1 MAVIDNSTVSTDI
14 NSVVES
20 LTAEKTGQAIQS
32 TVQSNSF
39 EVPDKFKGKTTEDVI
54 KSYMEL
60 ESTVGKQGQE
70 LGELRKAADNFIRQT
85 PPQYGQG
92 VQGQTAEQYTR
103 IDFDSLEEPEKIKAV
118 LEQELSPIK
127 TELQEARKEKLNA
140 KLQANHP
147 GYMDIVND
155 SEFQQ
160 WVMKSPVR
168 MEMFARADR
177 NFEYEAADE
186 LFSTYKAIK
195 GIATSN
201 EAKEAARQESAK
213 AFTQSRMET
222 GSVDD
227 TAPKNRYRRADLIQL
242 KIKDPARYAALEP
255 EIMRAYQEN
264 RVY

>member
-1 MAVIDNSTVSTDI
+1 MTAVVESSTVPTDLNSVID
-14 NSVVES
+14 S
-20 LTAEKTGQAIQS
+20 LTAEKTEQVAS
-32 TVQSNSF
+32 TVQNNSF

-70 LGELRKAADNFIRQT
+70 LGELRKAADNFIRT
-85 PPQYGQG
+85 PPNGQG
-92 VQGQTAEQYTR
+92 DGRTVDYKT
-103 IDFDSLEEPEKIKAV
+103 IDFDSLEEPEKVKAV
-118 LEQELSPIK
+118 LDKELGPIRN
-127 TELQEARKEKLNA
+127 ELHEVKKEKLNA
-140 KLQANHP
+140 RLQSNHP

-155 SEFQQ
+155 TDFQQ

-186 LFSTYKAIK
+186 LFTTYKAIK
-195 GIATSN
+195 GIVTSN
-201 EAKEAARQESAK
+201 EAKEEAKQENQK

-222 GSVDD
+222 GSVED
-227 TAPKNRYRRADLIQL
+227 TAPKPRYRRADLIQL
-242 KIKDPARYAALEP
+242 KIKDPARYAALES

>member
-1 MAVIDNSTVSTDI
+1 MTVIDTSTVPTDI
-14 NSVVES
+14 NSVIDS
-20 LTAEKTGQAIQS
+20 LTAEKTGQVATT
-32 TVQSNSF
+32 TVQNNSF
-39 EVPDKFKGKTTEDVI
+39 EVPEKFKGKTTEEVI

-85 PPQYGQG
+85 PPYGQG
-92 VQGQTAEQYTR
+92 VQGQTVDNQ
-103 IDFDSLEEPEKIKAV
+103 IDFDSLDEPEKVKAV
-118 LEQELSPIK
+118 INKELDPIRN
-127 TELQEARKEKLNA
+127 ELHDVKREKLNA
-140 KLQANHP
+140 KLSANHP

-155 SEFQQ
+155 TDFQQ

-177 NFEYEAADE
+177 LFEYDAADE
-186 LFSTYKAIK
+186 LFTTYKAIK

-201 EAKEAARQESAK
+201 QAREVAKQETERT
-213 AFTQSRMET
+213 FTQSRMET
-222 GSVDD
+222 GSIDD

-242 KIKDPARYAALEP
+242 KIKDPARYATLEP
-255 EIMRAYQEN
+255 EIMKAYQEG